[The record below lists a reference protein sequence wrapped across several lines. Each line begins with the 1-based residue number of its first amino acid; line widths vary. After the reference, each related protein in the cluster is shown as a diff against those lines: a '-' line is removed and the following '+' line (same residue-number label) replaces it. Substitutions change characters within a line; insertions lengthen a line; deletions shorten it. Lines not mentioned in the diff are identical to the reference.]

1 MKRSDLPERVIVTGG
16 ASGIGA
22 AVARTFAEAGSRVGI
37 ISRTE
42 ESILRVLGGEL
53 SEHREQICWQ
63 IADVADDT
71 ALTAAI
77 DTLAKDL
84 GGVDAV
90 VASAGIEGEMGA
102 SVLDVTT
109 DDFQRVLDV
118 NVIGVF
124 HTVKRSLPHLAS
136 STNPSITLVGSDSG
150 FVAAKGML
158 AYNASKGALVQLT
171 RALSLELFEDHG
183 IRVNS
188 VCPSI
193 VDTPMARRGMGVENF
208 DETDFP
214 VNSADDV
221 AWSIAY
227 LTSAQSRAVN
237 GVNLL
242 SDFGYSARSSF
253 PA

>member
-1 MKRSDLPERVIVTGG
+1 LE
-16 ASGIGA
+16 
-22 AVARTFAEAGSRVGI
+22 
-37 ISRTE
+37 
-42 ESILRVLGGEL
+42 
-53 SEHREQICWQ
+53 
-63 IADVADDT
+63 
-71 ALTAAI
+71 
-77 DTLAKDL
+77 
-84 GGVDAV
+84 
-90 VASAGIEGEMGA
+90 
-102 SVLDVTT
+102 VTT
-109 DDFQRVLDV
+109 DDFRRVLDV

-208 DETDFP
+208 DDADFP
-214 VNSADDV
+214 VNAAADV

-227 LTSAQSRAVN
+227 LASARSRAVN